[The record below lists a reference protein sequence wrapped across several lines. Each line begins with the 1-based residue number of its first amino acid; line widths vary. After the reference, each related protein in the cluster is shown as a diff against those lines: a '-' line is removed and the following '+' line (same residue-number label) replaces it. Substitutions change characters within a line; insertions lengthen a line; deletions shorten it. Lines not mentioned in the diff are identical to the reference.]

1 MNFGSIQQLTADAT
15 AAEVQGTVMVQV
27 TKKLTKTTKT
37 GKPYLEVEL
46 ADAAGSFS
54 LKIWDNAPWHPAF
67 NALQPNDAIA
77 VTGTWSVNEYGL
89 NGSALDCRRLTP
101 EEEEQMLSGSPE
113 LCARRKEDW
122 AGILALIASMRDP
135 RLRTLC
141 ETVTEKYGARFRRSG
156 AARMNHHARRGG
168 LVEHVASVMRVA
180 DALCAAYPS
189 LNRDL
194 VLAGALLHDCGK
206 MWENV
211 YEEHSLVM
219 PYSLTGELLGHIP
232 VGIELVNRLWGL
244 MLTAERREAWQTLT
258 PATEQVRLHLLHLIA
273 SHHGTLEYG
282 SPVVPKT
289 PEALALHHADDI
301 DAKMEMYRTVYAES
315 QPLSEHVVQRKF
327 PLPGNAVVPLPS
339 FEGGEV

>member
-1 MNFGSIQQLTADAT
+1 MIFGSIQQLTSEAG
-15 AAEVQGTVMVQV
+15 AAEVQGTVLVQV

-54 LKIWDNAPWHPAF
+54 LKIWDNSPWHPAF

-77 VTGTWSVNEYGL
+77 VTGNWVVNEYGL
-89 NGSALDCRRLTP
+89 NGSALDCRRLSP
-101 EEEEQMLSGSPE
+101 EEEEQMLAGSPE
-113 LCARRKEDW
+113 LCARQKEEW
-122 AGILALIASMRDP
+122 ECILAFVESMADP

-141 ETVTEKYGARFRRSG
+141 EILTEKYGARFRRSG

-180 DALCAAYPS
+180 NALCGAYPT

-219 PYSLTGELLGHIP
+219 PYSLAGELLGHIP
-232 VGIELVNRLWGL
+232 VGIELVNRLWGV
-244 MLTAERREAWQTLT
+244 MLTPERREAWKSLT

-273 SHHGTLEYG
+273 SHHGLLEYG

-289 PEALALHHADDI
+289 PEAFVLHHADDI
-301 DAKMEMYRTVYAES
+301 DAKMEMFRVVYTES

-327 PLPGNAVVPLPS
+327 PLASNAVIPLPS
-339 FEGGEV
+339 FGEVAE

>member
-1 MNFGSIQQLTADAT
+1 MRFHSIQQLTAEAT
-15 AAEVQGTVMVQV
+15 TAEVQGTVAVQV
-27 TKKLTKTTKT
+27 TKKLTKTTKA

-54 LKIWDNAPWHPAF
+54 LKVWDNAPWHPAF
-67 NALQPNDAIA
+67 NALQPNDAVA
-77 VTGTWSVNEYGL
+77 VSGTWSVNEYGL
-89 NGSALDCRRLTP
+89 NGAALDCRALTP
-101 EEEEQMLSGSPE
+101 EEEEQMLAGSPE
-113 LCARRKEDW
+113 LCARQKEDW
-122 AGILALIASMRDP
+122 ERIIAMIATLRDP
-135 RLRTLC
+135 RLRALC
-141 ETVTEKYGARFRRSG
+141 ECVVEKYGPRFRRSG
-156 AARMNHHARRGG
+156 AARSNHHARRGG

-180 DALCAAYPS
+180 DSLCAAYPA

-194 VLAGALLHDCGK
+194 VLTGALLHDCGK

-219 PYSLTGELLGHIP
+219 PYSLAGELLGHIP
-232 VGIELVNRLWGL
+232 VGIELVNRLWSL
-244 MLTAERREAWQTLT
+244 MLTPERREEWKSLV
-258 PATEQVRLHLLHLIA
+258 PATEHVRLHLLHLIA
-273 SHHGTLEYG
+273 SHHGVLEYG

-301 DAKMEMYRTVYAES
+301 DAKMEMFRTVYAES

-339 FEGGEV
+339 FEGGEA

>member
-1 MNFGSIQQLTADAT
+1 MRFHSIQQLTAEAT
-15 AAEVQGTVMVQV
+15 TAEVQGTVAVQV
-27 TKKLTKTTKT
+27 TKKLTKTTKA

-54 LKIWDNAPWHPAF
+54 LKVWDNAPWHPAF
-67 NALQPNDAIA
+67 NALQPNDAVA
-77 VTGTWSVNEYGL
+77 VSGTWSVNEYGL
-89 NGSALDCRRLTP
+89 NGAALDCRALTP
-101 EEEEQMLSGSPE
+101 EEEEQMLAGSPE
-113 LCARRKEDW
+113 LCARQKEDW
-122 AGILALIASMRDP
+122 ERIVAMIATLRDP

-141 ETVTEKYGARFRRSG
+141 ESVVEKYGPRFRRSG
-156 AARMNHHARRGG
+156 AARSNHHARRGG

-180 DALCAAYPS
+180 HSLCTAYPA

-194 VLAGALLHDCGK
+194 VLTGALLHDCGK

-219 PYSLTGELLGHIP
+219 PYSLAGELLGHIP
-232 VGIELVNRLWGL
+232 VGIELVNRLWSL
-244 MLTAERREAWQTLT
+244 MLTPERREEWKSLV
-258 PATEQVRLHLLHLIA
+258 PSTEHVRLHLLHLIA
-273 SHHGTLEYG
+273 SHHGVLEYG

-301 DAKMEMYRTVYAES
+301 DAKMEMFRTVYAES

-327 PLPGNAVVPLPS
+327 PLPGNAVLPLPS
-339 FEGGEV
+339 FEGGES